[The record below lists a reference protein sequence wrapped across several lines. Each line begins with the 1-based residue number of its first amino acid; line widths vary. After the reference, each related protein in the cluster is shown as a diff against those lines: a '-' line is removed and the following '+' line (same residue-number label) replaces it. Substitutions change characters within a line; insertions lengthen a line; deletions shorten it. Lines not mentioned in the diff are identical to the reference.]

1 MKCEQFF
8 PITSVLW
15 LNGFVEPV
23 PRNGVVI
30 VTATYPCQQK
40 YRRKDAYS
48 ILCES
53 TLPHH
58 FGPEPPCRI
67 HGDTENAEG
76 ETADG
81 R

>member
-1 MKCEQFF
+1 MRSRVATFRKMNREQFF

-40 YRRKDAYS
+40 TPQKTHIRF
-48 ILCES
+48 CV
-53 TLPHH
+53 
-58 FGPEPPCRI
+58 
-67 HGDTENAEG
+67 N
-76 ETADG
+76 
-81 R
+81 